1 MSIDGYGFGREWQLF
16 DYSTLLEDKLAEEIG
31 MKPRR
36 GGMMVNR
43 PPDEDLE
50 QYLPT
55 SFDTQGTA
63 DALKAIDAMMGAGST
78 APTGINPAA
87 PAESQPPA
95 VPSTVPSSGPAPNS
109 YERMRGVSNS
119 DRLGAIG
126 MAMSAIG
133 TPQFSSVYR
142 GAQLGL
148 VDKQKTADEYN
159 IMLEEGTKPQTKMS
173 GNTMITT
180 EARFIQNSDGTFSVN
195 PNAGEV
201 LKTEHF
207 GRRSGST
214 GQAYN
219 TYLAMKE
226 DGTIPP
232 NTTWDE
238 FQASS
243 AFDPFRTDYMRKVKD
258 TNAYL
263 ESIGIDNPEL
273 ASQMAS
279 GSLEFVDL
287 KEGGVQIY
295 DGVGRMIEEITN
307 ANEAAAFKENYE
319 RRGAYGAKSGE
330 AAVTDLQGFETE
342 FKEIADGFSETQ
354 ASIGRGREALGMLEG
369 GEVDSGFVQGAIAK
383 TFGIGDRQMGRLQ
396 GLSGQELI
404 KALSQTTL
412 VPVSDTDIKKLELM
426 FANISQDP
434 EFAMGILES
443 FLAERERD
451 LVISRDRF
459 RRRIDRLR
467 ENPNIRNTTRE
478 ADSFTKTYGSIY
490 NFKTAAELLAD
501 EEIPDD

>member
-1 MSIDGYGFGREWQLF
+1 MSVFDGYGFGQDWQLF
-16 DYSTLLEDKLAEEIG
+16 DYSSLLEDKLAEEIG

-36 GGMMVNR
+36 GGMMVNK
-43 PPDEDLE
+43 PPESDLD

-63 DALKAIDAMMGAGST
+63 DAIKAIDAMMGASST

-95 VPSTVPSSGPAPNS
+95 VAVPSAGADPNK

-133 TPQFSSVYR
+133 TPQFSNVYR

-159 IMLEEGTKPQTKMS
+159 MMLDMGTKPQTKMS

-180 EARFIQNSDGTFSVN
+180 EAKFIRNSDGTYSVN

-201 LKTEHF
+201 LNTEYF
-207 GRRSGST
+207 GRRNGST

-219 TYLAMKE
+219 TFLAMKADE
-226 DGTIPP
+226 TIPAD
-232 NTTWDE
+232 TTWDE

-243 AFDPFRTDYMRKVKD
+243 AYDPFRTDLQRKV
-258 TNAYL
+258 NNARAYL
-263 ESIGIDNPEL
+263 ESLEIDNPEL
-273 ASQMAS
+273 ASQMAD
-279 GSLEFVDL
+279 GSLKFVDL

-295 DGVGRMIEEITN
+295 DGIGRMIQEITN
-307 ANEAAAFKENYE
+307 ADDAAAFKENYE
-319 RRGAYGAKSGE
+319 RRSSYGSQSGE

-342 FKEIADGFSETQ
+342 FEEIADGWGEIQS
-354 ASIGRGREALGMLEG
+354 SISRGREAIDLIESGK
-369 GEVDSGFVQGAIAK
+369 VDPGFVQGAIAK
-383 TFGIGDRQMGRLQ
+383 TFNIADRDMGRLM
-396 GLSGQELI
+396 GLSGEQLI
-404 KALSQTTL
+404 EALGQTTL
-412 VPVSDTDIKKLELM
+412 VPVSDTDIKKLEAM

-434 EFAMGILES
+434 EYALGILDS
-443 FLAERERD
+443 FLSGQERKLIQARGK
-451 LVISRDRF
+451 F
-459 RRRIDRLR
+459 RRRIGRLKV
-467 ENPNIRNTTRE
+467 NPNIENRLDE
-478 ADSFTKTYGSIY
+478 AESFINSYKDIY
-490 NFKTAAELLAD
+490 EFETD
-501 EEIPDD
+501 EEFLKRTGKKR